1 MLAILYAGGW
11 LMLPLLLSSVLALA
25 IVLERLWALRA
36 SHAVPKALQ
45 RLQAAGKSKEAIKA
59 AGAHEVHRLEKYL
72 SPLGTIASITPLLGL
87 LGTVVGMIDVFQQL
101 DLAAGNAQQ
110 LAGGISLALITTAAG
125 LSVAI
130 PTLIMHRYFIRKVDD
145 LVVILEVEAQK
156 LCDSNAK
163 S

>member
-25 IVLERLWALRA
+25 IVLERLWALRT
-36 SHAVPKALQ
+36 SHAVPQALQ
-45 RLQAAGKSKEAIKA
+45 RLQAAGKSKEAIQA

-101 DLAAGNAQQ
+101 DLAAGNA
-110 LAGGISLALITTAAG
+110 
-125 LSVAI
+125 
-130 PTLIMHRYFIRKVDD
+130 
-145 LVVILEVEAQK
+145 
-156 LCDSNAK
+156 
-163 S
+163 

>member
-1 MLAILYAGGW
+1 MLFR
-11 LMLPLLLSSVLALA
+11 S
-25 IVLERLWALRA
+25 
-36 SHAVPKALQ
+36 
-45 RLQAAGKSKEAIKA
+45 
-59 AGAHEVHRLEKYL
+59 
-72 SPLGTIASITPLLGL
+72 

-156 LCDSNAK
+156 LCDLNAK
-163 S
+163 R